1 MYKTLPQ
8 MIYKKSQDFPELN
21 IQFSKNAEGTFLPVT
36 YKDFVNTMLD
46 FTSGL
51 LAIGEKEYSNIGL
64 ICDNRKEWLVC
75 SMGIMATKSRDI
87 PRGSEATIK
96 DLSYILSFAECKTVV
111 TENKILFNR
120 ILECKEEIP
129 TLQNIIIINPSDVD
143 FNNPATTGLNIFSYD
158 EILAKGK
165 DFRQNNPNKI
175 EEIMLSGEEE
185 DSATIIFTSGTTGTP
200 KGVELTHKNFLCQVE
215 DIHKRLPLKQGNK
228 ALCMLPV
235 WHVYE
240 RELEYFLLYAGVSLC
255 YSKPA
260 ISMLLADMKK
270 VSPQFMATV
279 PRIWDGI
286 YNAIYKNIK
295 STKKGAGIFFTIFTW
310 AATSLKSLRNIIYNR
325 CKYFRKRT
333 VFYHI
338 FSKFLYIPVIFLYP
352 LRWLGDMFYFQRVR
366 NILGG
371 KFQIGMSGGGSL
383 PLKLDKFFNSIGIKL
398 VEGYGLTE
406 TAPICC
412 IRNAKRPIL
421 GTIGKIMPYC
431 QAKVVHRNGIE
442 CKPGEK
448 GVLYIK
454 GPNVMKGY
462 YKQPELT
469 QEVISEGEWFNTGD
483 LVIKTYN
490 EEIIVKGRQKDTI
503 VLRSGENVEPLPLE
517 DKLSESIYISQAVVV
532 GQDENCLGAL
542 IIPDLDNLAQYAK
555 QQNINFS
562 EKKQLLKDEEIKK
575 LIYKEMERLINTKN
589 GFKPFEKIGKF
600 IFLDKPFEVGVELSP
615 KQGIIRYKIN
625 ELYKAK
631 ISLMYAD
638 SGLQAMLG
646 SVLTSEALTNIQKNV
661 QKKMQDLKKQTE
673 QILK

>member
-8 MIYKKSQDFPELN
+8 MIYKKSKDFPELN
-21 IQFSKNAEGTFLPVT
+21 IQFSKNAEGTFLPIT
-36 YKDFVNTMLD
+36 YKDFVKTMLD
-46 FTSGL
+46 FSAGL

-87 PRGSEATIK
+87 PRGSEATVK

-120 ILECKEEIP
+120 ILECKNELP
-129 TLQNIIIINPSDVD
+129 ALQNIIIINPSDSD
-143 FNNPATTGLNIFSYD
+143 LSNPKATGLNIFSYD
-158 EILAKGK
+158 EILSKGSK
-165 DFRQNNPNKI
+165 FRQNNPNKI
-175 EEIMLSGEEE
+175 EEIMLSGTED

-215 DIHKRLPLKQGNK
+215 DISKRLPLKQGNK

-240 RELEYFLLYAGVSLC
+240 RELEYFLLYVGVALC

-333 VFYHI
+333 IFYHI

-366 NILGG
+366 NMLGG

-383 PLKLDKFFNSIGIKL
+383 PLKLDKFFNSIGIRL

-469 QEVISEGEWFNTGD
+469 AEVISEGEWFNTGD

-490 EEIIVKGRQKDTI
+490 GEIIVKGRQKDTI
-503 VLRSGENVEPLPLE
+503 VLRSGENVEPLPIE

-542 IIPDLDNLAQYAK
+542 IIPDLDNISQYAK

-562 EKKQLLKDEEIKK
+562 DKKQLLKDEEIKK

-600 IFLDKPFEVGVELSP
+600 VFLDKPFEVGVELSP

-646 SVLTSEALTNIQKNV
+646 SVLTSEAITNIQKNV
-661 QKKMQDLKKQTE
+661 QKKVQDLKN
-673 QILK
+673 IIN

>member
-21 IQFSKNAEGTFLPVT
+21 IQFSKNTEGTFLPVT
-36 YKDFVNTMLD
+36 YKDFVNSMLD
-46 FTSGL
+46 FSAGL

-120 ILECKEEIP
+120 ILECKNELP
-129 TLQNIIIINPSDVD
+129 ALQNIIIINPSDSD
-143 FNNPATTGLNIFSYD
+143 LSNPKATGLNIFSYD
-158 EILAKGK
+158 EILTKGNN
-165 DFRQNNPNKI
+165 FRQNNPNKI
-175 EEIMLSGEEE
+175 EEIMLSGTEK

-215 DIHKRLPLKQGNK
+215 DISKRLPLKQGNK

-240 RELEYFLLYAGVSLC
+240 RELEYFLLYVGVALC

-270 VSPQFMATV
+270 VSPHFMATV

-333 VFYHI
+333 IFYHI
-338 FSKFLYIPVIFLYP
+338 FSKFLYLPVIFLYP

-366 NILGG
+366 NMLGG

-383 PLKLDKFFNSIGIKL
+383 PLKLDKFFNSIGIRL

-469 QEVISEGEWFNTGD
+469 AEVISEGEWFNTGD

-490 EEIIVKGRQKDTI
+490 GEIIVKGRQKDTI
-503 VLRSGENVEPLPLE
+503 VLRSGENVEPLPIE

-542 IIPDLDNLAQYAK
+542 IIPDLDNISQYAK

-562 EKKQLLKDEEIKK
+562 DKKQLLKDEEIKK

-589 GFKPFEKIGKF
+589 GFKPFEKVGKF
-600 IFLDKPFEVGVELSP
+600 VFLDKPFEVGVELSP

-646 SVLTSEALTNIQKNV
+646 SVLTSEAITNIQKNV
-661 QKKMQDLKKQTE
+661 QKKVQDLKN
-673 QILK
+673 IIN

>member
-1 MYKTLPQ
+1 
-8 MIYKKSQDFPELN
+8 
-21 IQFSKNAEGTFLPVT
+21 
-36 YKDFVNTMLD
+36 
-46 FTSGL
+46 
-51 LAIGEKEYSNIGL
+51 
-64 ICDNRKEWLVC
+64 
-75 SMGIMATKSRDI
+75 
-87 PRGSEATIK
+87 
-96 DLSYILSFAECKTVV
+96 
-111 TENKILFNR
+111 
-120 ILECKEEIP
+120 
-129 TLQNIIIINPSDVD
+129 
-143 FNNPATTGLNIFSYD
+143 
-158 EILAKGK
+158 
-165 DFRQNNPNKI
+165 
-175 EEIMLSGEEE
+175 
-185 DSATIIFTSGTTGTP
+185 
-200 KGVELTHKNFLCQVE
+200 
-215 DIHKRLPLKQGNK
+215 
-228 ALCMLPV
+228 MLPV

-240 RELEYFLLYAGVSLC
+240 RELEYFLLYVGVALC

-366 NILGG
+366 NMLGG

-383 PLKLDKFFNSIGIKL
+383 PLKLDKFFNSIGIRL

-469 QEVISEGEWFNTGD
+469 AEVISEGEWFNTGD

-490 EEIIVKGRQKDTI
+490 GEIIVKGRQKDTI
-503 VLRSGENVEPLPLE
+503 VLRSGENVEPLPIE

-542 IIPDLDNLAQYAK
+542 IIPDLDNICQYAK

-562 EKKQLLKDEEIKK
+562 DKKQLLKDEEIKK

-589 GFKPFEKIGKF
+589 GFKPFEKVGKF

-646 SVLTSEALTNIQKNV
+646 SVLTSEAITNIQKNV
-661 QKKMQDLKKQTE
+661 QKKVQDLKN
-673 QILK
+673 IIN

>member
-21 IQFSKNAEGTFLPVT
+21 IQFSKNTEGTFLPTT
-36 YKDFVNTMLD
+36 YKDFVKTMLD
-46 FTSGL
+46 FSAGL

-120 ILECKEEIP
+120 ILECKNELP
-129 TLQNIIIINPSDVD
+129 ALQNIIIINPSDID
-143 FNNPATTGLNIFSYD
+143 LSNPKATGLNIFSYD
-158 EILAKGK
+158 EILAKGSK
-165 DFRQNNPNKI
+165 FRQNNPNKI
-175 EEIMLSGEEE
+175 EEIMLSGNED

-215 DIHKRLPLKQGNK
+215 DISKRLPLKQGNK

-240 RELEYFLLYAGVSLC
+240 RELEYFLLYVGVALC

-333 VFYHI
+333 IFYHI

-366 NILGG
+366 NMLGG

-412 IRNAKRPIL
+412 IRNAKRSIL

-469 QEVISEGEWFNTGD
+469 AEVISEGEWFNTGD

-490 EEIIVKGRQKDTI
+490 GEIIVKGRQKDTI
-503 VLRSGENVEPLPLE
+503 VLRSGENVEPLPIE

-542 IIPDLDNLAQYAK
+542 IIPDLDNICQYAK

-562 EKKQLLKDEEIKK
+562 DKKQLLKDEEIKK

-589 GFKPFEKIGKF
+589 GFKPFEKVGKF

-646 SVLTSEALTNIQKNV
+646 SVLTSEAITNIQKNV
-661 QKKMQDLKKQTE
+661 QKKVQDLKN
-673 QILK
+673 IIN

>member
-21 IQFSKNAEGTFLPVT
+21 IQFSKNTEGTFLPTT

-46 FTSGL
+46 FSAGL
-51 LAIGEKEYSNIGL
+51 LSIGEKEYSNIGL

-87 PRGSEATIK
+87 PRGSEATVK

-120 ILECKEEIP
+120 ILECQNELP
-129 TLQNIIIINPSDVD
+129 ALQNIIIINPSDSD
-143 FNNPATTGLNIFSYD
+143 LSNFQTNGLNIFSYD
-158 EILAKGK
+158 EILSKGK
-165 DFRQNNPNKI
+165 NFRQNNPNKT
-175 EEIMLSGEEE
+175 EEIMLSGTED

-215 DIHKRLPLKQGNK
+215 DISKRLPLKQGNK

-240 RELEYFLLYAGVSLC
+240 RELEYFLLYVGVALC

-286 YNAIYKNIK
+286 YNAINKNIK
-295 STKKGAGIFFTIFTW
+295 STKKGAGIFFSIFTW

-333 VFYHI
+333 VFYHV

-352 LRWLGDMFYFQRVR
+352 LKWIGDMFYFQRVR
-366 NILGG
+366 NMLGG

-383 PLKLDKFFNSIGIKL
+383 PLKLDKFFNSIGIRL

-454 GPNVMKGY
+454 GSNVMKGY

-469 QEVISEGEWFNTGD
+469 AEVISEGEWFNTGD

-490 EEIIVKGRQKDTI
+490 GEIIVKGRQKDTI
-503 VLRSGENVEPLPLE
+503 VLRSGENVEPLPIE

-542 IIPDLDNLAQYAK
+542 IIPDLDNICQYAK

-562 EKKQLLKDEEIKK
+562 DKKQLLKDEEIKK

-600 IFLDKPFEVGVELSP
+600 VFLDKPFEVGVELSP

-646 SVLTSEALTNIQKNV
+646 SVLTSEAITNIQKNV
-661 QKKMQDLKKQTE
+661 QKKVQDLKN
-673 QILK
+673 IIN

>member
-21 IQFSKNAEGTFLPVT
+21 IQFSKNTEGTFVPVT
-36 YKDFVNTMLD
+36 YKDFVNSMLD
-46 FTSGL
+46 FSAGL

-120 ILECKEEIP
+120 ILECKNELP
-129 TLQNIIIINPSDVD
+129 ALQNIIIINPSDSD
-143 FNNPATTGLNIFSYD
+143 LSNPKATGLNIFSYD
-158 EILAKGK
+158 EILSKGNN
-165 DFRQNNPNKI
+165 FRQNNPNKI
-175 EEIMLSGEEE
+175 EEIMLSGTED

-215 DIHKRLPLKQGNK
+215 DISKRLPLKQGNK

-310 AATSLKSLRNIIYNR
+310 AATSLKSLRSIIYNR

-366 NILGG
+366 NMLGG

-383 PLKLDKFFNSIGIKL
+383 PLKLDKFFNSIGIRL

-431 QAKVVHRNGIE
+431 QAKVVHRNGME

-469 QEVISEGEWFNTGD
+469 AEVISEGKWFNTGD

-490 EEIIVKGRQKDTI
+490 GEIIVKGRQKDTI
-503 VLRSGENVEPLPLE
+503 VLRSGENVEPLPIE

-542 IIPDLDNLAQYAK
+542 IIPDLDNISQFAK

-562 EKKQLLKDEEIKK
+562 DKKQLLKDEEIKK

-589 GFKPFEKIGKF
+589 GFKPFEKVGKF
-600 IFLDKPFEVGVELSP
+600 VFLDKPFEVGVELSP

-646 SVLTSEALTNIQKNV
+646 SVLTSEAITNIQKNV
-661 QKKMQDLKKQTE
+661 QKKVQDLKN
-673 QILK
+673 IIN

>member
-21 IQFSKNAEGTFLPVT
+21 IQFSKNTEGTFLPTT

-46 FTSGL
+46 FSAGL
-51 LAIGEKEYSNIGL
+51 LSIGEKEYSNIGL

-96 DLSYILSFAECKTVV
+96 DLSYILSFAECKTVI

-120 ILECKEEIP
+120 ILECQNELP
-129 TLQNIIIINPSDVD
+129 ALQNIIIINPSDSD
-143 FNNPATTGLNIFSYD
+143 LSNFQTNGLNIFSYD
-158 EILAKGK
+158 EILSKGSN
-165 DFRQNNPNKI
+165 FRQNNPNKI
-175 EEIMLSGEEE
+175 EEIMLSGTED

-215 DIHKRLPLKQGNK
+215 DISKRLPLKQGNK

-240 RELEYFLLYAGVSLC
+240 RELEYFLLYVGVALC

-286 YNAIYKNIK
+286 YNAINKNIK

-338 FSKFLYIPVIFLYP
+338 FSKFLYFPVIFLYP
-352 LRWLGDMFYFQRVR
+352 LRWFGDMFYFQRVR
-366 NILGG
+366 NMLGG

-383 PLKLDKFFNSIGIKL
+383 PLKLDKFFNSIGIRL

-469 QEVISEGEWFNTGD
+469 AEVISEGEWFNTGD

-490 EEIIVKGRQKDTI
+490 GEIIVKGRQKDTI
-503 VLRSGENVEPLPLE
+503 VLRSGENVEPLPIE

-542 IIPDLDNLAQYAK
+542 IIPDLDNICQYAK

-562 EKKQLLKDEEIKK
+562 DKKQLLKDEEIKK

-600 IFLDKPFEVGVELSP
+600 VFLDKPFEVGVELSP

-646 SVLTSEALTNIQKNV
+646 SVLTSEAITNIQKNV
-661 QKKMQDLKKQTE
+661 QKKVQDLKN
-673 QILK
+673 IIN

>member
-21 IQFSKNAEGTFLPVT
+21 IQFSKNAEGTFLPTT

-46 FTSGL
+46 FSAGL

-87 PRGSEATIK
+87 PRGSEATVK
-96 DLSYILSFAECKTVV
+96 DLSYILSFAECKTVI

-120 ILECKEEIP
+120 ILECKNELP
-129 TLQNIIIINPSDVD
+129 ALQNIIIINPSDID
-143 FNNPATTGLNIFSYD
+143 LSNFQTNGLNIFSYD
-158 EILAKGK
+158 EILSKGNN
-165 DFRQNNPNKI
+165 FRQNNPNKI
-175 EEIMLSGEEE
+175 EEIMLSGTED

-215 DIHKRLPLKQGNK
+215 DISKRLPLKQGNK

-240 RELEYFLLYAGVSLC
+240 RELEYFLLYVGVALC

-286 YNAIYKNIK
+286 YNAINKNIK

-333 VFYHI
+333 VFYHV

-352 LRWLGDMFYFQRVR
+352 LKWIGDMFYFQRVR
-366 NILGG
+366 NMLGG

-383 PLKLDKFFNSIGIKL
+383 PLKLDKFFNSIGIRL

-469 QEVISEGEWFNTGD
+469 AEVISEGEWFNTGD

-490 EEIIVKGRQKDTI
+490 GEIIVKGRQKDTI
-503 VLRSGENVEPLPLE
+503 VLRSGENVEPLPIE

-542 IIPDLDNLAQYAK
+542 IIPDLDNICQYAK

-562 EKKQLLKDEEIKK
+562 DKKQLLKDEEIKK

-600 IFLDKPFEVGVELSP
+600 VFLDKPFEVGVELSP

-646 SVLTSEALTNIQKNV
+646 SVLTSEAITNIQKNV
-661 QKKMQDLKKQTE
+661 QKKVQDLKN
-673 QILK
+673 IIN

>member
-21 IQFSKNAEGTFLPVT
+21 IQFSKNTEGTFLPVT
-36 YKDFVNTMLD
+36 YKDFVNSMLD
-46 FTSGL
+46 FSAGL

-87 PRGSEATIK
+87 PRGSEATVK

-120 ILECKEEIP
+120 ILECKNELP
-129 TLQNIIIINPSDVD
+129 ALQNIIIINPSDSD
-143 FNNPATTGLNIFSYD
+143 LSNPKATGLNIFSYD
-158 EILAKGK
+158 EILSKGNN
-165 DFRQNNPNKI
+165 FRQNNPNKI
-175 EEIMLSGEEE
+175 EEIMLSGTED

-215 DIHKRLPLKQGNK
+215 DISKRLPLKQGNK

-240 RELEYFLLYAGVSLC
+240 RELEYFLLYVGVALC

-286 YNAIYKNIK
+286 YNAINKNIK

-333 VFYHI
+333 VFYHV

-352 LRWLGDMFYFQRVR
+352 LKWLGDMFYFQRVR
-366 NILGG
+366 NMLGG

-469 QEVISEGEWFNTGD
+469 AEVISEGEWFNTGD

-490 EEIIVKGRQKDTI
+490 GEIIVKGRQKDTI
-503 VLRSGENVEPLPLE
+503 VLRSGENVEPLPIE

-542 IIPDLDNLAQYAK
+542 IIPDLDNICQYAK

-562 EKKQLLKDEEIKK
+562 DKKQLLKDEEIKK

-589 GFKPFEKIGKF
+589 GFKPFEKVGKF
-600 IFLDKPFEVGVELSP
+600 VFLDKPFEVGVELSP

-646 SVLTSEALTNIQKNV
+646 SVLTSEAITNIQKNV
-661 QKKMQDLKKQTE
+661 QKKVQDLKN
-673 QILK
+673 IIN

>member
-21 IQFSKNAEGTFLPVT
+21 IQFSKNTEGTFLPTT

-46 FTSGL
+46 FSAGL
-51 LAIGEKEYSNIGL
+51 LSIGEKEYSNIGL
-64 ICDNRKEWLVC
+64 ICDNKKEWLVC

-120 ILECKEEIP
+120 ILECQNELP
-129 TLQNIIIINPSDVD
+129 ALQNIIIINPSDSD
-143 FNNPATTGLNIFSYD
+143 LSNFQTNGLNIFSYD
-158 EILAKGK
+158 EILSKGSK
-165 DFRQNNPNKI
+165 FRQNNPNKI
-175 EEIMLSGEEE
+175 EEIMLSGKED

-215 DIHKRLPLKQGNK
+215 DISKRLPLKQGNK

-240 RELEYFLLYAGVSLC
+240 RELEYFLLYVGVALC

-286 YNAIYKNIK
+286 YNAINKNIK

-352 LRWLGDMFYFQRVR
+352 LKWIGDMFYFQRVR
-366 NILGG
+366 NMLGG

-383 PLKLDKFFNSIGIKL
+383 PLKLDKFFNSIGIRL

-454 GPNVMKGY
+454 GSNVMKGY

-469 QEVISEGEWFNTGD
+469 AEVISEGEWFNTGD

-490 EEIIVKGRQKDTI
+490 GEIIVKGRQKDTI
-503 VLRSGENVEPLPLE
+503 VLRSGENVEPLPIE

-542 IIPDLDNLAQYAK
+542 IIPDLDNICQYAK

-562 EKKQLLKDEEIKK
+562 DKKQLLKDEEIKK

-600 IFLDKPFEVGVELSP
+600 VFLDKPFEVGVELSP

-646 SVLTSEALTNIQKNV
+646 SVLTSEAITNIQKNV
-661 QKKMQDLKKQTE
+661 QKKVQDLKN
-673 QILK
+673 IIN

>member
-21 IQFSKNAEGTFLPVT
+21 IQFSKNTEGTFLPTT

-46 FTSGL
+46 FSAGL
-51 LAIGEKEYSNIGL
+51 LSIGEKEYSNIGL

-87 PRGSEATIK
+87 PRGSEATVK

-120 ILECKEEIP
+120 ILECKNELP
-129 TLQNIIIINPSDVD
+129 ALQNIIIINPSDID
-143 FNNPATTGLNIFSYD
+143 LSNPKATGLNIFSYD
-158 EILAKGK
+158 EILSKGK
-165 DFRQNNPNKI
+165 NFRQNNPNKT
-175 EEIMLSGEEE
+175 EEIMLSGTED

-215 DIHKRLPLKQGNK
+215 DISKRLPLKQGNK

-240 RELEYFLLYAGVSLC
+240 RELEYFLLYVGVALC

-286 YNAIYKNIK
+286 YNSIYKNIK
-295 STKKGAGIFFTIFTW
+295 STKKGAGIFFSIFTW

-333 VFYHI
+333 VFYHV

-352 LRWLGDMFYFQRVR
+352 LKWLGDMFYFQRVR
-366 NILGG
+366 NMLGG

-383 PLKLDKFFNSIGIKL
+383 PLKLDKFFNSIGIRL

-469 QEVISEGEWFNTGD
+469 AEVISEGEWFNTGD

-490 EEIIVKGRQKDTI
+490 GEIIVKGRQKDTI
-503 VLRSGENVEPLPLE
+503 VLRSGENVEPLPIE

-542 IIPDLDNLAQYAK
+542 IIPDLDNICQYAK

-562 EKKQLLKDEEIKK
+562 DKKQLLKDEEIKK

-600 IFLDKPFEVGVELSP
+600 VFLDKPFEVGVELSP

-646 SVLTSEALTNIQKNV
+646 SVLTSEAITNIQKNV
-661 QKKMQDLKKQTE
+661 QKKVQDLKN
-673 QILK
+673 IIN

>member
-21 IQFSKNAEGTFLPVT
+21 IQFSKNTEGTFLPVT
-36 YKDFVNTMLD
+36 YKDFVNSMLD
-46 FTSGL
+46 FSAGL

-120 ILECKEEIP
+120 ILECKNELP
-129 TLQNIIIINPSDVD
+129 ALQNIIIINPSDSD
-143 FNNPATTGLNIFSYD
+143 LSNPKATGLNIFSYD
-158 EILAKGK
+158 EILSKGNN
-165 DFRQNNPNKI
+165 FRQNNPNKI
-175 EEIMLSGEEE
+175 EEIMLSGTEE

-215 DIHKRLPLKQGNK
+215 DISKRLPLKQGNK

-240 RELEYFLLYAGVSLC
+240 RELEYFLLYVGVALC

-333 VFYHI
+333 VFYHV

-352 LRWLGDMFYFQRVR
+352 LKWLGDMFYFQRVR
-366 NILGG
+366 NMLGG

-383 PLKLDKFFNSIGIKL
+383 PLKLDKFFNSIGIRL

-469 QEVISEGEWFNTGD
+469 AEVISEGDWFNTGD

-490 EEIIVKGRQKDTI
+490 GEIIVKGRQKDTI
-503 VLRSGENVEPLPLE
+503 VLRSGENVEPLPIE

-542 IIPDLDNLAQYAK
+542 IIPDLDNISQFAK

-562 EKKQLLKDEEIKK
+562 DKKQLLKDEEIKK

-589 GFKPFEKIGKF
+589 GFKPFEKVGKF
-600 IFLDKPFEVGVELSP
+600 VFLDKPFEVGVELSP

-646 SVLTSEALTNIQKNV
+646 SVLTSEAITNIQKNV
-661 QKKMQDLKKQTE
+661 QKKVQDLKN
-673 QILK
+673 IIN

>member
-8 MIYKKSQDFPELN
+8 MIYKKFQDFPELN
-21 IQFSKNAEGTFLPVT
+21 IQFSKNAEGTFLPTT

-46 FTSGL
+46 FSAGL
-51 LAIGEKEYSNIGL
+51 LSIGEKEYSNIGL

-87 PRGSEATIK
+87 PRGSEATVK
-96 DLSYILSFAECKTVV
+96 DLSYILSFAECKTVI

-120 ILECKEEIP
+120 ILECKNELP
-129 TLQNIIIINPSDVD
+129 ALQNIIIINPSDSD
-143 FNNPATTGLNIFSYD
+143 LSNPKATGLNIFSYD
-158 EILAKGK
+158 EILSKGNN
-165 DFRQNNPNKI
+165 FRQNNPNKI
-175 EEIMLSGEEE
+175 EEIMLSGTED

-215 DIHKRLPLKQGNK
+215 DISKRLPLKQGNK

-240 RELEYFLLYAGVSLC
+240 RELEYFLLYVGVALC

-286 YNAIYKNIK
+286 YNSIYKNIK
-295 STKKGAGIFFTIFTW
+295 STKKGAGIFFSIFTW

-333 VFYHI
+333 VFYHV

-352 LRWLGDMFYFQRVR
+352 LKWIGDMFYFQRVR
-366 NILGG
+366 NMLGG

-383 PLKLDKFFNSIGIKL
+383 PLKLDKFFNSIGIRL

-469 QEVISEGEWFNTGD
+469 AEVISEGEWFNTGD

-490 EEIIVKGRQKDTI
+490 GEIIVKGRQKDTI
-503 VLRSGENVEPLPLE
+503 VLRSGENVEPLPIE

-542 IIPDLDNLAQYAK
+542 IIPDLDNICQYAK

-562 EKKQLLKDEEIKK
+562 DKKQLLKDEEIKK

-600 IFLDKPFEVGVELSP
+600 VFLDKPFEVGVELSP

-646 SVLTSEALTNIQKNV
+646 SVLTSEAITNIQKNV
-661 QKKMQDLKKQTE
+661 QKKVQDLKN
-673 QILK
+673 IIN

>member
-21 IQFSKNAEGTFLPVT
+21 IQFSKNTEGTFLPTT

-46 FTSGL
+46 FSAGL
-51 LAIGEKEYSNIGL
+51 LSIGEKEYSNIGL

-120 ILECKEEIP
+120 ILECKNELP
-129 TLQNIIIINPSDVD
+129 VLQNIIIINPSDSD
-143 FNNPATTGLNIFSYD
+143 LSNPKATGLNIFSYD
-158 EILAKGK
+158 EILSKGNN
-165 DFRQNNPNKI
+165 FRQNNPNKI
-175 EEIMLSGEEE
+175 EEIMLSGNED

-215 DIHKRLPLKQGNK
+215 DISKRLPLKQGNK

-240 RELEYFLLYAGVSLC
+240 RELEYFLLYVGVALC

-286 YNAIYKNIK
+286 YNAINKNIK
-295 STKKGAGIFFTIFTW
+295 STKKGAGIFFSIFTW

-333 VFYHI
+333 VFYHA

-352 LRWLGDMFYFQRVR
+352 LKWIGDMFYFQRVR
-366 NILGG
+366 NMLGG

-383 PLKLDKFFNSIGIKL
+383 PLKLDKFFNSIGIRL

-469 QEVISEGEWFNTGD
+469 AEVISEGEWFNTGD

-490 EEIIVKGRQKDTI
+490 GEIIVKGRQKDTI
-503 VLRSGENVEPLPLE
+503 VLRSGENVEPLPIE

-542 IIPDLDNLAQYAK
+542 IIPDLDNISQYAK

-562 EKKQLLKDEEIKK
+562 DKKQLLKDEEIKK

-600 IFLDKPFEVGVELSP
+600 VFLDKPFEVGVELSP

-646 SVLTSEALTNIQKNV
+646 SVLTSEAITNIQKNV
-661 QKKMQDLKKQTE
+661 QKKVQDLKN
-673 QILK
+673 IIN

>member
-21 IQFSKNAEGTFLPVT
+21 IQFSKNTEGTFLPIT
-36 YKDFVNTMLD
+36 YKDFVNSMLD
-46 FTSGL
+46 FSAGL
-51 LAIGEKEYSNIGL
+51 LSIGEKEYSNIGL

-87 PRGSEATIK
+87 PRGSEATVK

-120 ILECKEEIP
+120 ILECKHELP
-129 TLQNIIIINPSDVD
+129 ALQNIIIINPADSDLS
-143 FNNPATTGLNIFSYD
+143 NPKATGLNIFCYD
-158 EILAKGK
+158 EILSKGNN
-165 DFRQNNPNKI
+165 FRQNNPNKI
-175 EEIMLSGEEE
+175 EEIMLSGTED

-215 DIHKRLPLKQGNK
+215 DISKRLPLKQGNK

-240 RELEYFLLYAGVSLC
+240 RELEYFLLYVGVALC

-286 YNAIYKNIK
+286 YNAINKNIK

-333 VFYHI
+333 VFYHV

-352 LRWLGDMFYFQRVR
+352 LKWIGDMFYFQRVR
-366 NILGG
+366 NMLGG

-383 PLKLDKFFNSIGIKL
+383 PLKLDKFFNSIGIRL

-454 GPNVMKGY
+454 GPNIMKGY

-469 QEVISEGEWFNTGD
+469 AEVISEGDWFNTGD

-490 EEIIVKGRQKDTI
+490 GEIIVKGRQKDTI
-503 VLRSGENVEPLPLE
+503 VLRSGENVEPLPIE

-542 IIPDLDNLAQYAK
+542 IIPDLDNICQYAK

-562 EKKQLLKDEEIKK
+562 DKKQLLKDEEIKK

-589 GFKPFEKIGKF
+589 GFKPFEKVGKF
-600 IFLDKPFEVGVELSP
+600 VFLDKPFEVGVELSP

-646 SVLTSEALTNIQKNV
+646 SVLTSEAITNIQKNV
-661 QKKMQDLKKQTE
+661 QKKVQDLKN
-673 QILK
+673 IIN

>member
-21 IQFSKNAEGTFLPVT
+21 IQFSKNTEGTFLPIT
-36 YKDFVNTMLD
+36 YKDFVKTMLD
-46 FTSGL
+46 FSAGL

-64 ICDNRKEWLVC
+64 ICDNRKEWLIC

-120 ILECKEEIP
+120 ILECKNELP
-129 TLQNIIIINPSDVD
+129 ALQNIIIINPSDSD
-143 FNNPATTGLNIFSYD
+143 LSNPKATGLNIFSYD
-158 EILAKGK
+158 EILSKGNN
-165 DFRQNNPNKI
+165 FRQNNPNKI
-175 EEIMLSGEEE
+175 EEIMLSGNED

-215 DIHKRLPLKQGNK
+215 DISKRLPLKQGNK

-240 RELEYFLLYAGVSLC
+240 RELEYFLLYVGVALC

-333 VFYHI
+333 IFYHI

-366 NILGG
+366 NMLGG

-469 QEVISEGEWFNTGD
+469 AEVISEGEWFNTGD

-490 EEIIVKGRQKDTI
+490 GEIIVKGRQKDTI
-503 VLRSGENVEPLPLE
+503 VLRSGENVEPLPIE

-542 IIPDLDNLAQYAK
+542 IIPDLDNICQYAK

-562 EKKQLLKDEEIKK
+562 DKKQLLKDEEIKK

-646 SVLTSEALTNIQKNV
+646 SVLTSEAITNIQKNV
-661 QKKMQDLKKQTE
+661 QKKVQDLKN
-673 QILK
+673 IIN

>member
-1 MYKTLPQ
+1 
-8 MIYKKSQDFPELN
+8 
-21 IQFSKNAEGTFLPVT
+21 
-36 YKDFVNTMLD
+36 
-46 FTSGL
+46 
-51 LAIGEKEYSNIGL
+51 
-64 ICDNRKEWLVC
+64 
-75 SMGIMATKSRDI
+75 
-87 PRGSEATIK
+87 
-96 DLSYILSFAECKTVV
+96 
-111 TENKILFNR
+111 
-120 ILECKEEIP
+120 
-129 TLQNIIIINPSDVD
+129 
-143 FNNPATTGLNIFSYD
+143 
-158 EILAKGK
+158 
-165 DFRQNNPNKI
+165 
-175 EEIMLSGEEE
+175 
-185 DSATIIFTSGTTGTP
+185 
-200 KGVELTHKNFLCQVE
+200 
-215 DIHKRLPLKQGNK
+215 LPLKQGNK

-240 RELEYFLLYAGVSLC
+240 RELEYFLLYVGVALC

-286 YNAIYKNIK
+286 YNAINKNIK

-352 LRWLGDMFYFQRVR
+352 LKWLGDMFYFQRVR
-366 NILGG
+366 NMLGG

-383 PLKLDKFFNSIGIKL
+383 PLKLDKFFNSIGIRL

-431 QAKVVHRNGIE
+431 QAKVVHRNGME

-469 QEVISEGEWFNTGD
+469 AEVISEGEWFNTGD

-490 EEIIVKGRQKDTI
+490 GEIIVKGRQKDTI
-503 VLRSGENVEPLPLE
+503 VLRSGENVEPLPIE

-542 IIPDLDNLAQYAK
+542 IIPDLDNISQFAK

-562 EKKQLLKDEEIKK
+562 DKKQLLKDEEIKK

-589 GFKPFEKIGKF
+589 GFKPFEKVGKF
-600 IFLDKPFEVGVELSP
+600 VFLDKPFEVGVELSP

-646 SVLTSEALTNIQKNV
+646 SVLTSEAITNIQKNV
-661 QKKMQDLKKQTE
+661 QKKVQDLKN
-673 QILK
+673 IIN

>member
-21 IQFSKNAEGTFLPVT
+21 IQFSKNTEGTFLPTT

-46 FTSGL
+46 FSAGL
-51 LAIGEKEYSNIGL
+51 LSIGEKEYSNIGL

-87 PRGSEATIK
+87 PRGSEATVK

-120 ILECKEEIP
+120 ILECKNELP
-129 TLQNIIIINPSDVD
+129 ALQNIIIINPSDSD
-143 FNNPATTGLNIFSYD
+143 LSNPKATGLNIFSYD
-158 EILAKGK
+158 EILSKGNN
-165 DFRQNNPNKI
+165 FRQNNPNKI
-175 EEIMLSGEEE
+175 EEIMLSGTEY

-215 DIHKRLPLKQGNK
+215 DISKRLPLKQGNK

-240 RELEYFLLYAGVSLC
+240 RELEYFLLYVGVALC

-286 YNAIYKNIK
+286 YNAINKNIK

-333 VFYHI
+333 IFYHI

-366 NILGG
+366 NMLGG

-383 PLKLDKFFNSIGIKL
+383 PLKLDKFFNSIGIRL

-469 QEVISEGEWFNTGD
+469 AEVISEGEWFNTGD

-490 EEIIVKGRQKDTI
+490 GEIIVKGRQKDTI
-503 VLRSGENVEPLPLE
+503 VLRSGENVEPLPIE

-542 IIPDLDNLAQYAK
+542 IIPDLDNICQYAK
-555 QQNINFS
+555 QQNIKFS
-562 EKKQLLKDEEIKK
+562 DKKQLLKDEEIKK

-600 IFLDKPFEVGVELSP
+600 VFLDKPFEVGVELSP

-646 SVLTSEALTNIQKNV
+646 SVLTSEAITNIQKNV
-661 QKKMQDLKKQTE
+661 QKKVQDLKN
-673 QILK
+673 IIN

>member
-21 IQFSKNAEGTFLPVT
+21 IQFSKNTEGTFLPVT
-36 YKDFVNTMLD
+36 YKDFVNSMLD
-46 FTSGL
+46 FSAGL

-96 DLSYILSFAECKTVV
+96 DLSYILSFAECKTVI

-120 ILECKEEIP
+120 ILECKNELP
-129 TLQNIIIINPSDVD
+129 LLQNIIIINPSDTD
-143 FNNPATTGLNIFSYD
+143 LSNPKATGLNIFSYD
-158 EILAKGK
+158 EILSKGNN
-165 DFRQNNPNKI
+165 FRQNNPNKI
-175 EEIMLSGEEE
+175 EEIMLSGTED

-215 DIHKRLPLKQGNK
+215 DISKRLPLKQGNK

-240 RELEYFLLYAGVSLC
+240 RELEYFLLYVGVALC

-295 STKKGAGIFFTIFTW
+295 STKKGAGIFFSIFTW

-333 VFYHI
+333 IFYHI

-366 NILGG
+366 NMLGG

-383 PLKLDKFFNSIGIKL
+383 PLKLDKFFNSIGIRL

-469 QEVISEGEWFNTGD
+469 AEVISEGDWFNTGD

-490 EEIIVKGRQKDTI
+490 GEIIVKGRQKDTI
-503 VLRSGENVEPLPLE
+503 VLRSGENVEPLPIE

-542 IIPDLDNLAQYAK
+542 IIPDLDNISQFAK

-562 EKKQLLKDEEIKK
+562 DKKQLLKDEEIKK

-589 GFKPFEKIGKF
+589 GFKPFEKVGKF
-600 IFLDKPFEVGVELSP
+600 VFLDKPFEVGVELSP

-646 SVLTSEALTNIQKNV
+646 SVLTSEAITNIQKNV
-661 QKKMQDLKKQTE
+661 QKKVQDLKN
-673 QILK
+673 IIN

>member
-21 IQFSKNAEGTFLPVT
+21 IQFSKNTEGTFLPTT

-46 FTSGL
+46 FSAGL
-51 LAIGEKEYSNIGL
+51 LSIGEKEYSNIGL

-87 PRGSEATIK
+87 PRGSEATVK

-120 ILECKEEIP
+120 ILECQNELP
-129 TLQNIIIINPSDVD
+129 ALQNIIIINPSDSD
-143 FNNPATTGLNIFSYD
+143 LSNFQTNGLNIFSYD
-158 EILAKGK
+158 EILSKGK
-165 DFRQNNPNKI
+165 NFRQNNPNKT
-175 EEIMLSGEEE
+175 EEIMLSGTED

-215 DIHKRLPLKQGNK
+215 DISKRLPLKQGNK

-240 RELEYFLLYAGVSLC
+240 RELEYFLLYVGVALC

-286 YNAIYKNIK
+286 YNAINKNIK

-352 LRWLGDMFYFQRVR
+352 LKWIGDMFYFQRVR
-366 NILGG
+366 NMLGG

-383 PLKLDKFFNSIGIKL
+383 PLKLDKFFNSIGIRL

-469 QEVISEGEWFNTGD
+469 AEVISEGEWFNTGD

-490 EEIIVKGRQKDTI
+490 GEIIVKGRQKDTI
-503 VLRSGENVEPLPLE
+503 VLRSGENVEPLPIE

-542 IIPDLDNLAQYAK
+542 IIPDLDNICQYAK

-562 EKKQLLKDEEIKK
+562 DKKQLLKDEEIKK

-600 IFLDKPFEVGVELSP
+600 VFLDKPFEVGVELSP

-646 SVLTSEALTNIQKNV
+646 SVLTSEAITNIQKNV
-661 QKKMQDLKKQTE
+661 QKKVQDLKN
-673 QILK
+673 IIN

>member
-21 IQFSKNAEGTFLPVT
+21 IQFSKNAEGTFLPIT
-36 YKDFVNTMLD
+36 YKDFVKTMLD
-46 FTSGL
+46 FSAGL

-120 ILECKEEIP
+120 ILECKNELP
-129 TLQNIIIINPSDVD
+129 ALQNIIIINPADSDLS
-143 FNNPATTGLNIFSYD
+143 NPKATGLNIFSYD
-158 EILAKGK
+158 EILAKGSK
-165 DFRQNNPNKI
+165 FRQNNPNKI
-175 EEIMLSGEEE
+175 EEIMLSGNED

-215 DIHKRLPLKQGNK
+215 DISKRLPLKQGNK

-240 RELEYFLLYAGVSLC
+240 RELEYFLLYVGVALC

-333 VFYHI
+333 VFYHV

-352 LRWLGDMFYFQRVR
+352 LKWLGDMFYFQRVR
-366 NILGG
+366 NMLGG

-469 QEVISEGEWFNTGD
+469 AEVISEGEWFNTGD

-490 EEIIVKGRQKDTI
+490 GEIIVKGRQKDTI
-503 VLRSGENVEPLPLE
+503 VLRSGENVEPLPIE

-542 IIPDLDNLAQYAK
+542 IIPDLDNISQYAK

-562 EKKQLLKDEEIKK
+562 DKKQLLKDEEIKK

-600 IFLDKPFEVGVELSP
+600 VFLDKPFEVGVELSP

-646 SVLTSEALTNIQKNV
+646 SVLTSEAITNIQKNV
-661 QKKMQDLKKQTE
+661 QKKVQDLKN
-673 QILK
+673 IIN

>member
-21 IQFSKNAEGTFLPVT
+21 IQFSKNTEGTFLPIT
-36 YKDFVNTMLD
+36 YKDFVKTMLD
-46 FTSGL
+46 FSAGL

-120 ILECKEEIP
+120 ILECKNELP
-129 TLQNIIIINPSDVD
+129 ALQNIIIINPADSDLS
-143 FNNPATTGLNIFSYD
+143 NPKATGLNIFSYD
-158 EILAKGK
+158 EILSKGNN
-165 DFRQNNPNKI
+165 FRQNNPNKI
-175 EEIMLSGEEE
+175 EEIMLSGKED

-215 DIHKRLPLKQGNK
+215 DISKRLPLKQGNK

-240 RELEYFLLYAGVSLC
+240 RELEYFLLYVGVALC

-366 NILGG
+366 NMLGG

-383 PLKLDKFFNSIGIKL
+383 PLKLDKFFNSIGIRL

-469 QEVISEGEWFNTGD
+469 AEVISEGEWFNTGD

-490 EEIIVKGRQKDTI
+490 GEIIVKGRQKDTI
-503 VLRSGENVEPLPLE
+503 VLRSGENVEPLPIE
-517 DKLSESIYISQAVVV
+517 DKLSESLYISQAVVV

-542 IIPDLDNLAQYAK
+542 IIPDLDNICQYAK
-555 QQNINFS
+555 QQNIDFS
-562 EKKQLLKDEEIKK
+562 DKKQLLKDEEIKK

-589 GFKPFEKIGKF
+589 GFKPFEKVGKF

-625 ELYKAK
+625 ELYKTK

-646 SVLTSEALTNIQKNV
+646 SVLTSEAITNIQKNV
-661 QKKMQDLKKQTE
+661 QKKVQDLKN
-673 QILK
+673 IIN

>member
-21 IQFSKNAEGTFLPVT
+21 IQFSKNTEGTFLPTT

-46 FTSGL
+46 FSAGL
-51 LAIGEKEYSNIGL
+51 LSIGEKEYSNIGL

-87 PRGSEATIK
+87 PRGSEATVK

-120 ILECKEEIP
+120 ILECKNELP
-129 TLQNIIIINPSDVD
+129 ALQNIIIINPSDTD
-143 FNNPATTGLNIFSYD
+143 LSNPKATGLNIFSYD
-158 EILAKGK
+158 EILSKGSN
-165 DFRQNNPNKI
+165 FRQNNPNKI
-175 EEIMLSGEEE
+175 EDIMLSGTEE

-215 DIHKRLPLKQGNK
+215 DISKRLPLKQGNK

-240 RELEYFLLYAGVSLC
+240 RELEYFLLYVGVALC

-286 YNAIYKNIK
+286 YNAINKNIK

-333 VFYHI
+333 VFYHV

-352 LRWLGDMFYFQRVR
+352 LKWIGDMFYFQRVR
-366 NILGG
+366 NMLGG

-383 PLKLDKFFNSIGIKL
+383 PLKLDKFFNSIGIRL

-469 QEVISEGEWFNTGD
+469 AEVISEGEWFNTGD

-490 EEIIVKGRQKDTI
+490 GEIIVKGRQKDTI
-503 VLRSGENVEPLPLE
+503 VLRSGENVEPLPIE

-542 IIPDLDNLAQYAK
+542 IIPDLDNISQFAK

-562 EKKQLLKDEEIKK
+562 DKKQLLKDEEIKK

-589 GFKPFEKIGKF
+589 GFKPFEKVGKF
-600 IFLDKPFEVGVELSP
+600 VFLDKPFEVGVELSP

-646 SVLTSEALTNIQKNV
+646 SVLTSEAITNIQKNV
-661 QKKMQDLKKQTE
+661 QKKVQDLKN
-673 QILK
+673 IIN

>member
-8 MIYKKSQDFPELN
+8 MIYKKSKDFPELN
-21 IQFSKNAEGTFLPVT
+21 IQFSKNAEGTFLPIT
-36 YKDFVNTMLD
+36 YKDFVKTMLD
-46 FTSGL
+46 FSAGL

-87 PRGSEATIK
+87 PRGSEATVK

-111 TENKILFNR
+111 TENKIIFNR
-120 ILECKEEIP
+120 ILECKNELP
-129 TLQNIIIINPSDVD
+129 ALQNIIIINPSNSDLS
-143 FNNPATTGLNIFSYD
+143 NPKATGLNIFSYD
-158 EILAKGK
+158 EILSKGSK
-165 DFRQNNPNKI
+165 FRQNNPNKI
-175 EEIMLSGEEE
+175 EEIMLSGNED

-215 DIHKRLPLKQGNK
+215 DISKRLPLKQGNK

-240 RELEYFLLYAGVSLC
+240 RELEYFLLYVGVALC

-333 VFYHI
+333 IFYHI

-366 NILGG
+366 NMLGG

-383 PLKLDKFFNSIGIKL
+383 PLKLDKFFNSIGIRL

-469 QEVISEGEWFNTGD
+469 AEVISEGEWFNTGD

-490 EEIIVKGRQKDTI
+490 GEIIVKGRQKDTI
-503 VLRSGENVEPLPLE
+503 VLRSGENVEPLPIE

-542 IIPDLDNLAQYAK
+542 IIPDLDNICQYAK

-562 EKKQLLKDEEIKK
+562 DKKQLLKDEEIKK

-589 GFKPFEKIGKF
+589 GFKPFEKVGKF

-646 SVLTSEALTNIQKNV
+646 SVLTSEAITNIQKNV
-661 QKKMQDLKKQTE
+661 QKKVQDLKN
-673 QILK
+673 IIN

>member
-21 IQFSKNAEGTFLPVT
+21 IQFSKNTEGTFLPTT

-46 FTSGL
+46 FSAGL
-51 LAIGEKEYSNIGL
+51 LSIGEKEYSNIGL

-87 PRGSEATIK
+87 PRGSEATVK
-96 DLSYILSFAECKTVV
+96 DLSYILSFAECKTVI

-120 ILECKEEIP
+120 ILECKNELP
-129 TLQNIIIINPSDVD
+129 ALQNIIIINPADSDLS
-143 FNNPATTGLNIFSYD
+143 NPKATGLNIFSYD
-158 EILAKGK
+158 EILSKGNN
-165 DFRQNNPNKI
+165 FRQNNPNKI
-175 EEIMLSGEEE
+175 EEIMLSGTED

-215 DIHKRLPLKQGNK
+215 DISKRLPLKQGNK

-240 RELEYFLLYAGVSLC
+240 RELEYFLLYVGVALC

-286 YNAIYKNIK
+286 YNSIYKNIK

-366 NILGG
+366 NMLGG

-383 PLKLDKFFNSIGIKL
+383 PLKLDKFFNSIGIRL

-469 QEVISEGEWFNTGD
+469 AEVISEGEWFNTGD

-490 EEIIVKGRQKDTI
+490 GEIIVKGRQKDTI
-503 VLRSGENVEPLPLE
+503 VLRSGENVEPLPIE

-542 IIPDLDNLAQYAK
+542 IIPDLDNICQYAK

-562 EKKQLLKDEEIKK
+562 DKKQLLKDEEIKK

-600 IFLDKPFEVGVELSP
+600 VFLDKPFEVGVELSP

-646 SVLTSEALTNIQKNV
+646 SVLTSEAITNIQKNV
-661 QKKMQDLKKQTE
+661 QKKVQDLKN
-673 QILK
+673 IIN

>member
-21 IQFSKNAEGTFLPVT
+21 IQFSKNTEGTFLPTT

-46 FTSGL
+46 FSAGL
-51 LAIGEKEYSNIGL
+51 LSIGEKEYSNIGL

-120 ILECKEEIP
+120 ILECKNELP
-129 TLQNIIIINPSDVD
+129 ALQNIIIINPSDSD
-143 FNNPATTGLNIFSYD
+143 LSNPKATGLNIFSYD
-158 EILAKGK
+158 EILSKGSK
-165 DFRQNNPNKI
+165 FRQNNPNKI
-175 EEIMLSGEEE
+175 EEIMLSGTED

-215 DIHKRLPLKQGNK
+215 DISKRLPLKQGNK

-240 RELEYFLLYAGVSLC
+240 RELEYFLLYVGVALC

-333 VFYHI
+333 VFYHV
-338 FSKFLYIPVIFLYP
+338 FSKFLYTPVIFLYP

-366 NILGG
+366 NMLGG

-383 PLKLDKFFNSIGIKL
+383 PLKLDKFFNSIGIRL

-469 QEVISEGEWFNTGD
+469 AEVISEGEWFNTGD

-490 EEIIVKGRQKDTI
+490 GEIIVKGRQKDTI
-503 VLRSGENVEPLPLE
+503 VLRSGENVEPLPIE

-542 IIPDLDNLAQYAK
+542 IIPDLDNICQYAK

-562 EKKQLLKDEEIKK
+562 DKKQLLKDEEIKK

-600 IFLDKPFEVGVELSP
+600 VFLDKPFEVGVELSP

-646 SVLTSEALTNIQKNV
+646 SVLTSEAITNIQKNV
-661 QKKMQDLKKQTE
+661 QKKVQDLKN
-673 QILK
+673 IIN

>member
-8 MIYKKSQDFPELN
+8 MIYKKSKDFPELN
-21 IQFSKNAEGTFLPVT
+21 IQFSKNAEGTFLPIT
-36 YKDFVNTMLD
+36 YKDFVKTMLD
-46 FTSGL
+46 FSAGL

-120 ILECKEEIP
+120 ILECKNELP
-129 TLQNIIIINPSDVD
+129 ALQNIIIINPSNSDLS
-143 FNNPATTGLNIFSYD
+143 NPKATGLNIFSYD
-158 EILAKGK
+158 EILAKGNN
-165 DFRQNNPNKI
+165 FRQNNPNKI
-175 EEIMLSGEEE
+175 EEIMLSGNED

-215 DIHKRLPLKQGNK
+215 DISKRLPLKQGNK

-240 RELEYFLLYAGVSLC
+240 RELEYFLLYVGVALC

-366 NILGG
+366 NMLGG

-383 PLKLDKFFNSIGIKL
+383 PLKLDKFFNSIGIRL

-469 QEVISEGEWFNTGD
+469 AEVISEGEWFNTGD

-490 EEIIVKGRQKDTI
+490 GEIIVKGRQKDTI
-503 VLRSGENVEPLPLE
+503 VLRSGENVEPLPIE

-542 IIPDLDNLAQYAK
+542 IIPDLDNICQYAK

-562 EKKQLLKDEEIKK
+562 DKKQLLKDEEIKK

-589 GFKPFEKIGKF
+589 GFKPFEKVGKF

-646 SVLTSEALTNIQKNV
+646 SVLTSEAASACGYSDRPHELV
-661 QKKMQDLKKQTE
+661 
-673 QILK
+673 

>member
-21 IQFSKNAEGTFLPVT
+21 IQFSKNTEGTFLPTT

-46 FTSGL
+46 FSAGL
-51 LAIGEKEYSNIGL
+51 LSIGEKEYSNIGL

-87 PRGSEATIK
+87 PRGSEATVK
-96 DLSYILSFAECKTVV
+96 DLSYILSFAECKTVI

-120 ILECKEEIP
+120 ILECKNELP
-129 TLQNIIIINPSDVD
+129 ALQNIIIINPSNIDLS
-143 FNNPATTGLNIFSYD
+143 NPKATGLNIFSYD
-158 EILAKGK
+158 EILSKGK
-165 DFRQNNPNKI
+165 NFRQNNPNKT
-175 EEIMLSGEEE
+175 EEIMLSGTED

-215 DIHKRLPLKQGNK
+215 DISKRLPLKQGNK

-240 RELEYFLLYAGVSLC
+240 RELEYFLLYVGVALC

-286 YNAIYKNIK
+286 YNSIYKNIK

-333 VFYHI
+333 VFYHV

-352 LRWLGDMFYFQRVR
+352 LKWIGDMFYFQRVR
-366 NILGG
+366 NMLGG

-383 PLKLDKFFNSIGIKL
+383 PLKLDKFFNSIGIRL

-469 QEVISEGEWFNTGD
+469 AEVISEGEWFNTGD

-490 EEIIVKGRQKDTI
+490 GEIIVKGRQKDTI
-503 VLRSGENVEPLPLE
+503 VLRSGENVEPLPIE

-542 IIPDLDNLAQYAK
+542 IIPDLDNICQYAK

-562 EKKQLLKDEEIKK
+562 DKKQLLKDEEIKK

-600 IFLDKPFEVGVELSP
+600 VFLDKPFEVGVELSP

-646 SVLTSEALTNIQKNV
+646 SVLTSEAITNIQKNV
-661 QKKMQDLKKQTE
+661 QKKVQDLKN
-673 QILK
+673 IIN

>member
-21 IQFSKNAEGTFLPVT
+21 IQFSKNTEGTFLPTT

-46 FTSGL
+46 FSAGL
-51 LAIGEKEYSNIGL
+51 LSIGEKEYSNIGL

-87 PRGSEATIK
+87 PRGSEATVK

-120 ILECKEEIP
+120 ILECKNELP
-129 TLQNIIIINPSDVD
+129 ALQNIIIINPSDSD
-143 FNNPATTGLNIFSYD
+143 LSNPKATGLNIFSYD
-158 EILAKGK
+158 EILSKGNN
-165 DFRQNNPNKI
+165 FRQNNPNKI
-175 EEIMLSGEEE
+175 EEIMLSGTED

-215 DIHKRLPLKQGNK
+215 DISKRLPLKQGNK

-240 RELEYFLLYAGVSLC
+240 RELEYFLLYVGVALC

-286 YNAIYKNIK
+286 YNAINKNIK

-333 VFYHI
+333 VFYHV

-352 LRWLGDMFYFQRVR
+352 LKWIGDMFYFQRVR
-366 NILGG
+366 NMLGG

-383 PLKLDKFFNSIGIKL
+383 PLKLDKFFNSIGIRL

-448 GVLYIK
+448 GILYIK

-469 QEVISEGEWFNTGD
+469 AEVISEGEWFNTGD

-490 EEIIVKGRQKDTI
+490 GEIIVKGRQKDTI
-503 VLRSGENVEPLPLE
+503 VLRSGENVEPLPIE

-542 IIPDLDNLAQYAK
+542 IIPDLDNICQYAK

-562 EKKQLLKDEEIKK
+562 DKKQLLKDEEIKK

-600 IFLDKPFEVGVELSP
+600 VFLDKPFEVGVELSP

-646 SVLTSEALTNIQKNV
+646 SVLTSEAITNIQKNV
-661 QKKMQDLKKQTE
+661 QKKVQDLKN
-673 QILK
+673 IIN

>member
-21 IQFSKNAEGTFLPVT
+21 IQFSKNTEGTFLPTT

-46 FTSGL
+46 FSAGL
-51 LAIGEKEYSNIGL
+51 LSIGEKEYSNIGL

-120 ILECKEEIP
+120 ILECKNELP
-129 TLQNIIIINPSDVD
+129 ALQNIIIINPSDSD
-143 FNNPATTGLNIFSYD
+143 LSNPKATGLNIFSYD
-158 EILAKGK
+158 EILSKGSK
-165 DFRQNNPNKI
+165 FRQNNPNKT
-175 EEIMLSGEEE
+175 EEIMLSGTED

-215 DIHKRLPLKQGNK
+215 DISKRLPLKQGNK

-240 RELEYFLLYAGVSLC
+240 RELEYFLLYVGVALC

-286 YNAIYKNIK
+286 YNAINKNIK

-333 VFYHI
+333 VFYHV

-352 LRWLGDMFYFQRVR
+352 LKWIGDMFYFQRVR
-366 NILGG
+366 NMLGG

-383 PLKLDKFFNSIGIKL
+383 PLKLDKFFNSIGIRL

-469 QEVISEGEWFNTGD
+469 AEVISEGEWFNTGD

-490 EEIIVKGRQKDTI
+490 GEIIVKGRQKDTI
-503 VLRSGENVEPLPLE
+503 VLRSGENVEPLPIE

-542 IIPDLDNLAQYAK
+542 IIPDLDNICQYAK

-562 EKKQLLKDEEIKK
+562 DKKQLLKDEEIKK

-600 IFLDKPFEVGVELSP
+600 VFLDKPFEVGVELSP

-646 SVLTSEALTNIQKNV
+646 SVLTSEAITNIQKNV
-661 QKKMQDLKKQTE
+661 QKKVQDLKN
-673 QILK
+673 IIN

>member
-21 IQFSKNAEGTFLPVT
+21 IQFSKNTEGTFLPTT
-36 YKDFVNTMLD
+36 YKDFVKTMLD
-46 FTSGL
+46 FSAGL

-120 ILECKEEIP
+120 ILECKNELSA
-129 TLQNIIIINPSDVD
+129 LQNIIIINPADSDLS
-143 FNNPATTGLNIFSYD
+143 NPKATGLNIFSYD
-158 EILAKGK
+158 EILSKGNN
-165 DFRQNNPNKI
+165 FRQNNPNKI
-175 EEIMLSGEEE
+175 EEIMLSGKEN

-215 DIHKRLPLKQGNK
+215 DISKRLPLKQGNK

-240 RELEYFLLYAGVSLC
+240 RELEYFLLYVGVALC

-366 NILGG
+366 NMLGG

-469 QEVISEGEWFNTGD
+469 AEVISEGEWFNTGD

-490 EEIIVKGRQKDTI
+490 GEIIVKGRQKDTI
-503 VLRSGENVEPLPLE
+503 VLRSGENVEPLPIE
-517 DKLSESIYISQAVVV
+517 DKLSESLYISQAVVV

-542 IIPDLDNLAQYAK
+542 IIPDLDNICQYAK
-555 QQNINFS
+555 QQNIDFS
-562 EKKQLLKDEEIKK
+562 DKKQLLKDEEIKK

-589 GFKPFEKIGKF
+589 GFKPFEKVGKF

-625 ELYKAK
+625 ELYKTK

-646 SVLTSEALTNIQKNV
+646 SVLTSEAITNIQKNV
-661 QKKMQDLKKQTE
+661 QKKVQDLKN
-673 QILK
+673 IIN

>member
-8 MIYKKSQDFPELN
+8 MIYKKSKDFPELN
-21 IQFSKNAEGTFLPVT
+21 IQFSKNAEGTFLPIT
-36 YKDFVNTMLD
+36 YKDFVKTMLD
-46 FTSGL
+46 FSAGL
-51 LAIGEKEYSNIGL
+51 LTIGEKEYSNIGL

-120 ILECKEEIP
+120 IMECKNELP
-129 TLQNIIIINPSDVD
+129 ALQNIIIINPSDSD
-143 FNNPATTGLNIFSYD
+143 LSTPKATGLNIFSYD
-158 EILAKGK
+158 EILSKGSK
-165 DFRQNNPNKI
+165 FRQNNPNKI
-175 EEIMLSGEEE
+175 EEIMLSGKED

-215 DIHKRLPLKQGNK
+215 DISKRLPLKQGNK

-240 RELEYFLLYAGVSLC
+240 RELEYFLLYVGVALC

-260 ISMLLADMKK
+260 ISMLLADIKK

-352 LRWLGDMFYFQRVR
+352 LKWLGDMFYFQRVR
-366 NILGG
+366 NMLGG

-383 PLKLDKFFNSIGIKL
+383 PLKLDKFFNSIGIRL

-469 QEVISEGEWFNTGD
+469 AEVISEGEWFNTGD

-490 EEIIVKGRQKDTI
+490 GEIIVKGRQKDTI
-503 VLRSGENVEPLPLE
+503 VLRSGENVEPLPIE

-542 IIPDLDNLAQYAK
+542 IIPDLDNICQYAK

-562 EKKQLLKDEEIKK
+562 DKKQLLKDEEIKK

-589 GFKPFEKIGKF
+589 GFKPFEKVGKF

-646 SVLTSEALTNIQKNV
+646 SVLTSEAITNIQKNV
-661 QKKMQDLKKQTE
+661 QKKVQDLKN
-673 QILK
+673 IIN

>member
-21 IQFSKNAEGTFLPVT
+21 IQFSKNTEGTFLPTT

-46 FTSGL
+46 FSAGL
-51 LAIGEKEYSNIGL
+51 LSIGEKEYSNIGL

-87 PRGSEATIK
+87 PRGSEATVK
-96 DLSYILSFAECKTVV
+96 DLSYILSFAECKTVI

-120 ILECKEEIP
+120 ILECKNELP
-129 TLQNIIIINPSDVD
+129 ALQNIIIINPADSDLS
-143 FNNPATTGLNIFSYD
+143 NPKATGLNIFSYD
-158 EILAKGK
+158 EILSKGNN
-165 DFRQNNPNKI
+165 FRQNNPNKI
-175 EEIMLSGEEE
+175 EEIMLSGTED

-215 DIHKRLPLKQGNK
+215 DISKRLPLKQGNK

-240 RELEYFLLYAGVSLC
+240 RELEYFLLYVGVALC

-286 YNAIYKNIK
+286 YNAINKNIK

-352 LRWLGDMFYFQRVR
+352 LKWIGDMFYFQRVR
-366 NILGG
+366 NMLGG

-383 PLKLDKFFNSIGIKL
+383 PLKLDKFFNSIGIRL

-469 QEVISEGEWFNTGD
+469 AEVISEGEWFNTGD

-490 EEIIVKGRQKDTI
+490 GEIIVKGRQKDTI
-503 VLRSGENVEPLPLE
+503 VLRSGENVEPLPIE

-542 IIPDLDNLAQYAK
+542 IIPDLDNICQYAK

-562 EKKQLLKDEEIKK
+562 DKKQLLKDEEIKK

-600 IFLDKPFEVGVELSP
+600 VFLDKPFEVGVELSP

-646 SVLTSEALTNIQKNV
+646 SVLTSEAITNIQKNV
-661 QKKMQDLKKQTE
+661 QKKVQDLKN
-673 QILK
+673 IIN

>member
-8 MIYKKSQDFPELN
+8 MIYKKSKDFPELN
-21 IQFSKNAEGTFLPVT
+21 IQFSKNAEGTFLPIT
-36 YKDFVNTMLD
+36 YKDFVKTMLD
-46 FTSGL
+46 FSAGL

-87 PRGSEATIK
+87 PRGSEATVK

-120 ILECKEEIP
+120 ILECKNELP
-129 TLQNIIIINPSDVD
+129 ALQNIIIINPSDSD
-143 FNNPATTGLNIFSYD
+143 LSNPKATGLNIFSYD
-158 EILAKGK
+158 EILSKGNN
-165 DFRQNNPNKI
+165 FRQNNPNKI
-175 EEIMLSGEEE
+175 EEIMLSGKED

-215 DIHKRLPLKQGNK
+215 DISKRLPLKQGNK

-240 RELEYFLLYAGVSLC
+240 RELEYFLLYVGVALC

-295 STKKGAGIFFTIFTW
+295 STKKGAGIFFSIFTW

-366 NILGG
+366 NMLGG

-383 PLKLDKFFNSIGIKL
+383 PLKLDKFFNSIGIRL

-469 QEVISEGEWFNTGD
+469 AEVISEGEWFNTGD

-490 EEIIVKGRQKDTI
+490 GEIIVKGRQKDTI
-503 VLRSGENVEPLPLE
+503 VLRSGENVEPLPIE

-542 IIPDLDNLAQYAK
+542 IIPDLDNICQYAK

-562 EKKQLLKDEEIKK
+562 DKKQLLKDEEIKK

-589 GFKPFEKIGKF
+589 GFKPFEKVGKF

-646 SVLTSEALTNIQKNV
+646 SVLTSEAITNIQKNV
-661 QKKMQDLKKQTE
+661 QKKVQDLKN
-673 QILK
+673 IIN

>member
-8 MIYKKSQDFPELN
+8 MIYKKSKDFPELN
-21 IQFSKNAEGTFLPVT
+21 IQFSKNTEGTFLPTT
-36 YKDFVNTMLD
+36 YKDFVKTMLD
-46 FTSGL
+46 FSAGL

-120 ILECKEEIP
+120 ILECKNELP
-129 TLQNIIIINPSDVD
+129 ALQNIIIINPADSDLS
-143 FNNPATTGLNIFSYD
+143 NPKATGLNIFSYD
-158 EILAKGK
+158 EILSKGNN
-165 DFRQNNPNKI
+165 FRQNNPNKI
-175 EEIMLSGEEE
+175 EEIMLSGKED

-215 DIHKRLPLKQGNK
+215 DISKRLPLKQGNK

-240 RELEYFLLYAGVSLC
+240 RELEYFLLYVGVALC

-366 NILGG
+366 NMLGG

-383 PLKLDKFFNSIGIKL
+383 PLKLDKFFNSIGIRL

-469 QEVISEGEWFNTGD
+469 AEVISEGEWFNTGD

-490 EEIIVKGRQKDTI
+490 GEIIVKGRQKDTI
-503 VLRSGENVEPLPLE
+503 VLRSGENVEPLPIE
-517 DKLSESIYISQAVVV
+517 DKLSESLYISQAVVV

-542 IIPDLDNLAQYAK
+542 IIPDLDNISQYAK

-562 EKKQLLKDEEIKK
+562 DKKQLLKDEEIKK

-589 GFKPFEKIGKF
+589 GFKPFEKVGKF

-646 SVLTSEALTNIQKNV
+646 SVLTSEAITNIQKNV
-661 QKKMQDLKKQTE
+661 QKKVQDLKN
-673 QILK
+673 IIN

>member
-21 IQFSKNAEGTFLPVT
+21 IQFSKNVEGTFLPIT
-36 YKDFVNTMLD
+36 YKDFVKTMLD
-46 FTSGL
+46 FSAGL

-120 ILECKEEIP
+120 ILECKNELP
-129 TLQNIIIINPSDVD
+129 ALQNIIIINPSDSD
-143 FNNPATTGLNIFSYD
+143 LSNPKATGLNIFSYD
-158 EILAKGK
+158 EILSKGNN
-165 DFRQNNPNKI
+165 FRQNNPNKI
-175 EEIMLSGEEE
+175 EEIMLSGNED

-215 DIHKRLPLKQGNK
+215 DISKRLPLKQGNK

-240 RELEYFLLYAGVSLC
+240 RELEYFLLYVGVALC

-333 VFYHI
+333 IFYHI

-366 NILGG
+366 NMLGG

-383 PLKLDKFFNSIGIKL
+383 PLKLDKFFNSIGIRL

-469 QEVISEGEWFNTGD
+469 AEVISEGEWFNTGD

-490 EEIIVKGRQKDTI
+490 GEIIVKGRQKDTI
-503 VLRSGENVEPLPLE
+503 VLRSGENVEPLPIE
-517 DKLSESIYISQAVVV
+517 DKLSESLYISQAVVV

-542 IIPDLDNLAQYAK
+542 IIPDLDNICQYAK

-562 EKKQLLKDEEIKK
+562 DKKQLLKDEEIKK

-589 GFKPFEKIGKF
+589 GFKPFEKVGKF

-646 SVLTSEALTNIQKNV
+646 SVLTSEAITNIQKNV
-661 QKKMQDLKKQTE
+661 QKKVQDLKN
-673 QILK
+673 IIN

>member
-21 IQFSKNAEGTFLPVT
+21 IQSSKNTEGTFLPTT

-46 FTSGL
+46 FSAGL
-51 LAIGEKEYSNIGL
+51 LSIGEKEYSNIGL

-87 PRGSEATIK
+87 PRGSEATVK

-120 ILECKEEIP
+120 ILECKNELP
-129 TLQNIIIINPSDVD
+129 ALQNIIIINPSDTD
-143 FNNPATTGLNIFSYD
+143 LSNPKATGLNIFSYD
-158 EILAKGK
+158 EILSKGSN
-165 DFRQNNPNKI
+165 FRQNNPNKI
-175 EEIMLSGEEE
+175 EDIMLSGTEE

-215 DIHKRLPLKQGNK
+215 DISKRLPLKQGNK

-240 RELEYFLLYAGVSLC
+240 RELEYFLLYVGVALC

-286 YNAIYKNIK
+286 YNAINKNIK

-333 VFYHI
+333 VFYHV

-352 LRWLGDMFYFQRVR
+352 LKWIGDMFYFQRVR
-366 NILGG
+366 NMLGG

-383 PLKLDKFFNSIGIKL
+383 PLKLDKFFNSIGIRL

-469 QEVISEGEWFNTGD
+469 AEVISEGEWFNTGD

-490 EEIIVKGRQKDTI
+490 GEIIVKGRQKDTI
-503 VLRSGENVEPLPLE
+503 VLRSGENVEPLPIE

-542 IIPDLDNLAQYAK
+542 IIPDLDNISQFAK

-562 EKKQLLKDEEIKK
+562 DKKQLLKDEEIKK

-589 GFKPFEKIGKF
+589 GFKPFEKVGKF
-600 IFLDKPFEVGVELSP
+600 VFLDKPFEVGVELSP

-646 SVLTSEALTNIQKNV
+646 SVLTSEAITNIQKNV
-661 QKKMQDLKKQTE
+661 QKKVQDLKN
-673 QILK
+673 IIN

>member
-21 IQFSKNAEGTFLPVT
+21 IQFSKNTEGTFLPTT

-46 FTSGL
+46 FSAGL

-120 ILECKEEIP
+120 ILECKNELP
-129 TLQNIIIINPSDVD
+129 ALQNIIIINPSDSD
-143 FNNPATTGLNIFSYD
+143 LSNPKATGLNIFSYD
-158 EILAKGK
+158 EILSKGNN
-165 DFRQNNPNKI
+165 FRQNNPNKI
-175 EEIMLSGEEE
+175 EEIMLSGTED

-215 DIHKRLPLKQGNK
+215 DISKRLPLKQGNK

-240 RELEYFLLYAGVSLC
+240 RELEYFLLHVGVALC

-333 VFYHI
+333 VFYHV

-352 LRWLGDMFYFQRVR
+352 LKWLGDMFYFQRVR
-366 NILGG
+366 NMLGG

-383 PLKLDKFFNSIGIKL
+383 PLKLDKFFNSIGIRL

-469 QEVISEGEWFNTGD
+469 SEVISEGEWFNTGD

-490 EEIIVKGRQKDTI
+490 GEIIVKGRQKDTI
-503 VLRSGENVEPLPLE
+503 VLRSGENVEPLPIE

-542 IIPDLDNLAQYAK
+542 IIPDLDNICQYAK
-555 QQNINFS
+555 QQNIDFS
-562 EKKQLLKDEEIKK
+562 DKKQLLKDEEIKK

-600 IFLDKPFEVGVELSP
+600 VFLDKPFEVGVELSP

-646 SVLTSEALTNIQKNV
+646 SVLTSEAITNIQKNV
-661 QKKMQDLKKQTE
+661 QKKVQDLKN
-673 QILK
+673 IIN

>member
-21 IQFSKNAEGTFLPVT
+21 IQFSKNTEGTFLPTT
-36 YKDFVNTMLD
+36 YKNFVNTMLD
-46 FTSGL
+46 FSAGL
-51 LAIGEKEYSNIGL
+51 LSIGEKEYSNIGL

-87 PRGSEATIK
+87 PRGSEATVK

-120 ILECKEEIP
+120 ILECKNELP
-129 TLQNIIIINPSDVD
+129 ALQNIIIINPSDSD
-143 FNNPATTGLNIFSYD
+143 LSNPKATGLNIFSYD
-158 EILAKGK
+158 EILSKGNN
-165 DFRQNNPNKI
+165 FRQNNPNKI
-175 EEIMLSGEEE
+175 EEIMLSGTED

-215 DIHKRLPLKQGNK
+215 DISKRLPLKQGNK

-240 RELEYFLLYAGVSLC
+240 RELEYFLLYVGVALC

-286 YNAIYKNIK
+286 YNAINKNIK

-333 VFYHI
+333 VFYHV

-352 LRWLGDMFYFQRVR
+352 LKWIGDMFYFQRVR
-366 NILGG
+366 NMLGG

-383 PLKLDKFFNSIGIKL
+383 PLKLDKFFNSIGIRL

-469 QEVISEGEWFNTGD
+469 AEVISEGEWFNTGD

-490 EEIIVKGRQKDTI
+490 GEIIVKGRQKDTI
-503 VLRSGENVEPLPLE
+503 VLRSGENVEPLPIE

-542 IIPDLDNLAQYAK
+542 IIPDLDNICQYAK

-562 EKKQLLKDEEIKK
+562 DKKQLLKDEEIKK

-600 IFLDKPFEVGVELSP
+600 VFLDKPFEVGVELSP

-646 SVLTSEALTNIQKNV
+646 SVLTSEAITNIQKNV
-661 QKKMQDLKKQTE
+661 QKKVQDLKN
-673 QILK
+673 IIN